1 MLFVGAPGDL
11 PAEGGLDP
19 GSAEGDEK
27 KKRRAR
33 KKSKLEDMF
42 PPYLQVGWAD
52 GNGVGWEQMGIGKM
66 GENRSGQGGGDGV
79 AQGCTGGVLGY

>member
-1 MLFVGAPGDL
+1 MAVAGAPGDL

-27 KKRRAR
+27 KKRRGR

-42 PPYLQVGWAD
+42 PPYLQVGRD
-52 GNGVGWEQMGIGKM
+52 
-66 GENRSGQGGGDGV
+66 GGDTEV
-79 AQGCTGGVLGY
+79 APGWGRMPWR

>member
-1 MLFVGAPGDL
+1 MVMLFVGAPGDL

-19 GSAEGDEK
+19 SSAEGDEK

-42 PPYLQVGWAD
+42 PPYLQVGWA
-52 GNGVGWEQMGIGKM
+52 E
-66 GENRSGQGGGDGV
+66 GGGWK
-79 AQGCTGGVLGY
+79 